1 MNNLISYRRTLLPAL
16 SLSVLTLTACRSSR
30 HASKDDASTPTTTI
44 TQPSESAGSNDGGKA
59 EDKEAKANKKDN
71 KKDDKKDQED
81 SVSQLNIA
89 AGSNLTAHVKIKVTQ
104 AGNNMSTSGTLRM
117 RYGEVIQITLF
128 DPILGI
134 AEVGRMEIA
143 PDNILVIDRINKR
156 FVSTDYEEF
165 KALKDNNVNFDAIQD
180 IFWKEAQASDH
191 LSYTIPASKP
201 IKLDL
206 QISGRDNS
214 NKWNAHSSVSNKYTK
229 TDVNKLF
236 SSMMAQ

>member
-1 MNNLISYRRTLLPAL
+1 MAQDNEKELQQLKNRFHDLADRSFSQGVFTFTGFLGL
-16 SLSVLTLTACRSSR
+16 S
-30 HASKDDASTPTTTI
+30 
-44 TQPSESAGSNDGGKA
+44 E
-59 EDKEAKANKKDN
+59 
-71 KKDDKKDQED
+71 
-81 SVSQLNIA
+81 
-89 AGSNLTAHVKIKVTQ
+89 
-104 AGNNMSTSGTLRM
+104 
-117 RYGEVIQITLF
+117 
-128 DPILGI
+128 
-134 AEVGRMEIA
+134 
-143 PDNILVIDRINKR
+143 
-156 FVSTDYEEF
+156 
-165 KALKDNNVNFDAIQD
+165 QD

>member
-1 MNNLISYRRTLLPAL
+1 MLLPAL
-16 SLSVLTLTACRSSR
+16 ILSVLTMTACRSSR
-30 HASKDDASTPTTTI
+30 HASKDETSTPTTTI
-44 TQPSESAGSNDGGKA
+44 TQPAVSAGSNDEGKA
-59 EDKEAKANKKDN
+59 EDKKAKANKK
-71 KKDDKKDQED
+71 KDKKDKED
-81 SVSQLNIA
+81 SLSQLNIA
-89 AGSNLTAHVKIKVTQ
+89 AGTNLTAHVKIKVTQ

-128 DPILGI
+128 DPLLGI
-134 AEVGRMEIA
+134 AEIGRMEIA

-156 FVSTDYEEF
+156 YVSTDYEEF

-180 IFWKEAQASDH
+180 IFWKEAQASDR

-214 NKWNAHSSVSNKYTK
+214 SKWNAHSSVSNKYTK

>member
-1 MNNLISYRRTLLPAL
+1 
-16 SLSVLTLTACRSSR
+16 
-30 HASKDDASTPTTTI
+30 
-44 TQPSESAGSNDGGKA
+44 
-59 EDKEAKANKKDN
+59 
-71 KKDDKKDQED
+71 
-81 SVSQLNIA
+81 
-89 AGSNLTAHVKIKVTQ
+89 
-104 AGNNMSTSGTLRM
+104 M

-156 FVSTDYEEF
+156 YVSTDYEEF

>member
-16 SLSVLTLTACRSSR
+16 ILSVLTLTACRSSR

-59 EDKEAKANKKDN
+59 EDKEAKAN
-71 KKDDKKDQED
+71 KKDQED

-156 FVSTDYEEF
+156 YVSTDYEEF

>member
-1 MNNLISYRRTLLPAL
+1 MNNNISSLRILLSALI
-16 SLSVLTLTACRSSR
+16 LSVLTLTACRSSR

-59 EDKEAKANKKDN
+59 EDKDSKAN

-156 FVSTDYEEF
+156 YVITDYEEF

>member
-1 MNNLISYRRTLLPAL
+1 MLLPAL
-16 SLSVLTLTACRSSR
+16 ILSVLTLTACRSSR
-30 HASKDDASTPTTTI
+30 HASKDETSTPTTTI
-44 TQPSESAGSNDGGKA
+44 TQPAVSAGSNDEGKA
-59 EDKEAKANKKDN
+59 EDKKAKANKKN
-71 KKDDKKDQED
+71 AKKDKED
-81 SVSQLNIA
+81 SLSQLNIA
-89 AGSNLTAHVKIKVTQ
+89 AGTNLTAHVKIKVTQ

-128 DPILGI
+128 DPLLGI
-134 AEVGRMEIA
+134 AEIGRMEIA

-156 FVSTDYEEF
+156 YVSTDYEEF

-180 IFWKEAQASDH
+180 IFWKEAQASDR

-214 NKWNAHSSVSNKYTK
+214 SKWNAHSSVSNKYTK

>member
-1 MNNLISYRRTLLPAL
+1 MNNHIFYRRMLLPAL
-16 SLSVLTLTACRSSR
+16 ILSVLTLTACRSSR
-30 HASKDDASTPTTTI
+30 HASKDETSTPTTTI
-44 TQPSESAGSNDGGKA
+44 TQPAVSAGSNDEGKA
-59 EDKEAKANKKDN
+59 EDKKAKANKKN
-71 KKDDKKDQED
+71 AKKDKED
-81 SVSQLNIA
+81 SLSQLNIA
-89 AGSNLTAHVKIKVTQ
+89 AGTNLTAHVKIKVTQ

-128 DPILGI
+128 DPLLGI
-134 AEVGRMEIA
+134 AEIGRMEIA

-156 FVSTDYEEF
+156 YVSTDYEEF

-180 IFWKEAQASDH
+180 IFWKEAQASDR

-214 NKWNAHSSVSNKYTK
+214 SKWNAHSSVSNKYTK

>member
-1 MNNLISYRRTLLPAL
+1 MLLPAL
-16 SLSVLTLTACRSSR
+16 ILSVLTMTACRSSR
-30 HASKDDASTPTTTI
+30 HASKDETSTPTTTI
-44 TQPSESAGSNDGGKA
+44 TQPAVSAGSNDEGKA
-59 EDKEAKANKKDN
+59 EDKKAKANKKN
-71 KKDDKKDQED
+71 DKKDKED
-81 SVSQLNIA
+81 SLSQLNIA
-89 AGSNLTAHVKIKVTQ
+89 AGTNLTAHVKIKVTQ

-128 DPILGI
+128 DPLLGI
-134 AEVGRMEIA
+134 AEIGRMEIA

-156 FVSTDYEEF
+156 YVSTDYEDF

-180 IFWKEAQASDH
+180 IFWKEAQASDR

-214 NKWNAHSSVSNKYTK
+214 SKWNAHSSVSNKYTK

-236 SSMMAQ
+236 SSMMTQ